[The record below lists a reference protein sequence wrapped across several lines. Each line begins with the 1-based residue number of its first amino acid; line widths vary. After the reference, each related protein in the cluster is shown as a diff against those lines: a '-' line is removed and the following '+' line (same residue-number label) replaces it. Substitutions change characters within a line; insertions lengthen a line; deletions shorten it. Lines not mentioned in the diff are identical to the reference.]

1 MDNET
6 LSTPAQSAELRQ
18 GAAPRAEDKN
28 KYRMLAIHLLSN
40 HLGAEG
46 YNEQN
51 PGLGVRLGSG
61 DWYAAAGGY
70 KNSLGRDS
78 VYAGGG
84 KTLGRMGPVDL
95 NLNGGLVTGYDLP
108 VAPYLSPELAL
119 KIGKARVMLNYIPRV
134 KIGDKKSDQALGLS
148 LGAEF

>member
-1 MDNET
+1 MQALPQD
-6 LSTPAQSAELRQ
+6 LPDL
-18 GAAPRAEDKN
+18 GGAPRQADDKN

-40 HLGAEG
+40 HLGADG

-51 PGLGVRLGSG
+51 PGIGVRTGQG
-61 DWYAAAGGY
+61 DWYSAAGSY

-78 VYAGGG
+78 AYIGGG
-84 KTLGRMGPVDL
+84 KTIGRLGPVEL
-95 NLNGGLVTGYDLP
+95 NLNGGLVTGYDTP

-119 KIGKARVMLNYIPRV
+119 KIGKARVMLNYIPGV
-134 KIGDKKSDQALGLS
+134 KIGDVKSQQALGLS